1 MVEKTLEQMTELEL
15 LEVQGQSYEI
25 LIRVRNDLQAI
36 NREIQRRK
44 TAIEGEKTNGTGK
57 S

>member
-1 MVEKTLEQMTELEL
+1 MAEKTLEQMTELEI
-15 LEVQGQSYEI
+15 LEIQGKSYED
-25 LIRVRNDLQAI
+25 LIMIRGNLQAI